1 MAKPYWQII
10 LLTLIILL
18 ALNVFAMWQTI
29 GVETLA
35 KVVNGQYRPFGLPA
49 NPFSDILRTVL
60 VILLLLCAFIWAV
73 LSVWNK
79 AASRQSSVKR
89 GMALI
94 AAISIAGATTT
105 ASYYIDG
112 TWSGTF
118 RDSPMIGFPI
128 SPFVF
133 TNMLLIFISVSLVV
147 FLVLSRI
154 VRNKQHT

>member
-18 ALNVFAMWQTI
+18 ALNVFALWQTI

-35 KVVNGQYRPFGLPA
+35 KVINGQYRPFGLPA

-60 VILLLLCAFIWAV
+60 VILILLCVLMWAV
-73 LSVWNK
+73 LLVWSK
-79 AASRQSSVKR
+79 ATLRQNAMKK
-89 GMALI
+89 GLALI
-94 AAISIAGATTT
+94 AAISIAGTATT
-105 ASYYIDG
+105 ASYFIDG
-112 TWSGTF
+112 TWSGAF

-133 TNMLLIFISVSLVV
+133 TNMLLIFISVSLVA